1 MMQIGLEFHKSF
13 EIFFMRLN
21 FNHLSFIKYLIA
33 QSSLMLF
40 FKKKHNP
47 QSETD
52 LLREYRQ
59 TGDLSILGKL
69 YEPQMELVFAIA
81 MKYFKDEE
89 EAKDTV
95 MALFEELI
103 TKLRTHEVENFKAWL
118 GMVARNYCLMEL
130 RKRPEAS
137 VALTTREGIINE
149 GDDEDENIFNNFM
162 EISFSE
168 HHTEQNLTK
177 LEDCMKTL
185 NLEQKQSVELFF
197 MQEKTYQ
204 EVSQLTG
211 FEVNKVKSYLQNGK
225 RNLKICLEK

>member
-1 MMQIGLEFHKSF
+1 
-13 EIFFMRLN
+13 
-21 FNHLSFIKYLIA
+21 
-33 QSSLMLF
+33 MLF

-47 QSETD
+47 QSESD
-52 LLREYRQ
+52 LLLEYRQ
-59 TGDLSILGKL
+59 TGDLAILGKL
-69 YEPQMELVFAIA
+69 YEPHMEMIFAIA

-103 TKLRTHEVENFKAWL
+103 PKLRQHEVENFKPWL
-118 GMVARNYCLMEL
+118 GMVTRNYCLMEL
-130 RKRPEAS
+130 RKKTVEVS
-137 VALTTREGIINE
+137 HFDVIN
-149 GDDEDENIFNNFM
+149 DQEDENISNNFM
-162 EISFSE
+162 EIHTSE
-168 HHTEQNLTK
+168 HHIDNIDLEQNLTK

>member
-1 MMQIGLEFHKSF
+1 
-13 EIFFMRLN
+13 
-21 FNHLSFIKYLIA
+21 
-33 QSSLMLF
+33 MLF
-40 FKKKHNP
+40 FKKKHKP
-47 QSETD
+47 ESETD

-69 YEPQMELVFAIA
+69 YEPQMEMVFAIA

-103 TKLRTHEVENFKAWL
+103 PKLRQHEVENFKAWL

-130 RKRPEAS
+130 RKKTVEIS
-137 VALTTREGIINE
+137 NFDIGEN
-149 GDDEDENIFNNFM
+149 DEEENNSNNFM
-162 EISFSE
+162 EINTSE
-168 HHTEQNLTK
+168 HHTDSLDLEQNLTK
-177 LEDCMKTL
+177 LEDCLQTL

-204 EVSQLTG
+204 EVSQVTG

-225 RNLKICLEK
+225 RNLKNCLEK

>member
-1 MMQIGLEFHKSF
+1 
-13 EIFFMRLN
+13 
-21 FNHLSFIKYLIA
+21 
-33 QSSLMLF
+33 MLF
-40 FKKKHNP
+40 FKKKHKP
-47 QSETD
+47 ESETD

-69 YEPQMELVFAIA
+69 YEPQMEMVFAIA

-103 TKLRTHEVENFKAWL
+103 SKLRKHEVENFKAWL
-118 GMVARNYCLMEL
+118 GMVTRNYCLMEL
-130 RKRPEAS
+130 RKKTVEIS
-137 VALTTREGIINE
+137 NFDIGEN
-149 GDDEDENIFNNFM
+149 DEDENISNNFM
-162 EISFSE
+162 EINTSE
-168 HHTEQNLTK
+168 HHTDSLDLEQNLTK
-177 LEDCMKTL
+177 LEDCLQTL

-204 EVSQLTG
+204 EVSQMTG

>member
-1 MMQIGLEFHKSF
+1 
-13 EIFFMRLN
+13 
-21 FNHLSFIKYLIA
+21 
-33 QSSLMLF
+33 MLF
-40 FKKKHNP
+40 FKKKHKSE
-47 QSETD
+47 SETD

-69 YEPQMELVFAIA
+69 YEPQMEMVFAIA
-81 MKYFKDEE
+81 MKYFKDED

-103 TKLRTHEVENFKAWL
+103 PKLRQHEVENFKAWL
-118 GMVARNYCLMEL
+118 GMVTRNYCLMEL
-130 RKRPEAS
+130 RKKTVEVS
-137 VALTTREGIINE
+137 NFEGNYS
-149 GDDEDENIFNNFM
+149 DEDENISNNFM
-162 EISFSE
+162 EINNSE
-168 HHTEQNLTK
+168 HHTDSLDLEQNLTK

-204 EVSQLTG
+204 EVAQLTG

-225 RNLKICLEK
+225 RNLKICMENLQ

>member
-1 MMQIGLEFHKSF
+1 
-13 EIFFMRLN
+13 
-21 FNHLSFIKYLIA
+21 
-33 QSSLMLF
+33 MLF
-40 FKKKHNP
+40 FKKKHKP
-47 QSETD
+47 ESETD

-59 TGDLSILGKL
+59 TGDLSVLGKL
-69 YEPQMELVFAIA
+69 YEPQMEMVFAIA

-103 TKLRTHEVENFKAWL
+103 TKLRQHEVENFKAWL

-130 RKRPEAS
+130 RKKTVEIS
-137 VALTTREGIINE
+137 NFDIGEN
-149 GDDEDENIFNNFM
+149 DEEENNSNNFM
-162 EISFSE
+162 EINTSE
-168 HHTEQNLTK
+168 HHTDSLDLEQNLTK
-177 LEDCMKTL
+177 LEDCLQTL

-225 RNLKICLEK
+225 RNLKNCLEK